1 MSIKDD
7 IIKDIELRLGGGMV
21 DVELDLAHYELAIS
35 SALRKYR
42 QRSQRGVNEKFIELE
57 IQNEQQEYQLP
68 MQVAMVR
75 DVIMRQTGS
84 LGPGHLHGQ
93 AKRLSTSQAGR

>member
-35 SALRKYR
+35 SALRPRRR
-42 QRSQRGVNEKFIELE
+42 QPFLTRV
-57 IQNEQQEYQLP
+57 
-68 MQVAMVR
+68 
-75 DVIMRQTGS
+75 
-84 LGPGHLHGQ
+84 
-93 AKRLSTSQAGR
+93 